1 MDGVFFGVPAMES
14 SINHQLPLRTQVLR
28 GQAKLD
34 CFIVGIEHHDKRIIF
49 NLLPRL
55 VTLRNGST
63 VEIDHQRLAK
73 VMIPVVL
80 SHQSAGWN
88 SHATSRSRTSAP
100 KGPPAKKR
108 CQRKTGWMRRIA
120 MTRSVK
126 VYSSDGLA
134 RSSNDQSIHAVS
146 LSWQ

>member
-55 VTLRNGST
+55 VTIRNGST

-88 SHATSRSRTSAP
+88 QPRHITVTDIGAERTAGKEALP
-100 KGPPAKKR
+100 
-108 CQRKTGWMRRIA
+108 TE
-120 MTRSVK
+120 
-126 VYSSDGLA
+126 DGVVTA
-134 RSSNDQSIHAVS
+134 NSNDALGKGV
-146 LSWQ
+146 